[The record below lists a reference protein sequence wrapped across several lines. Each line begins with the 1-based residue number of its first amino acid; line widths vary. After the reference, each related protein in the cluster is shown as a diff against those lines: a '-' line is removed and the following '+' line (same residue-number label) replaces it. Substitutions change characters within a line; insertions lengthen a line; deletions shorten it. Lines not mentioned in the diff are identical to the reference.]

1 MAKKLSKNNNS
12 GSKGSRLANS
22 RSKPFRLSISSAI
35 SNKFNFSKL
44 NRNSGYKKLQTF
56 VDETI
61 KKGLTISETENQ
73 FLRKRKKVVRI
84 ENINGNEQEIIHFG
98 KDKDPF
104 RIFGYYDENDYF
116 AITAIDTNHKVH
128 KE

>member
-1 MAKKLSKNNNS
+1 MAKKLSKNNNNR
-12 GSKGSRLANS
+12 SKGSRLANS

-35 SNKFNFSKL
+35 SNKYNFYKL
-44 NRNSGYKKLQTF
+44 NKNRGYKKLQTF

-73 FLRKRKKVVRI
+73 FLRKRKRVVRI

-98 KDKDPF
+98 KDRDSF

-116 AITAIDTNHKVH
+116 AITAIDPNHKVH

>member
-1 MAKKLSKNNNS
+1 M
-12 GSKGSRLANS
+12 
-22 RSKPFRLSISSAI
+22 
-35 SNKFNFSKL
+35 
-44 NRNSGYKKLQTF
+44 QTF

-61 KKGLTISETENQ
+61 KKELTISETENQ